1 MPKDNKY
8 GKVTLE
14 RRPQAPADEPCFVL
28 RASDILAPIAIW
40 AYADLVEAAVPGAA
54 GNNMA
59 YHIREQAKVMAA
71 WPGRKLP
78 DGM

>member
-1 MPKDNKY
+1 MPKDKKY
-8 GKVTLE
+8 GNVTLE
-14 RRPQAPADEPCFVL
+14 KRPLAPADEPCFVL
-28 RASDILAPIAIW
+28 RASDILSPIAIR

-54 GNNMA
+54 GKNMA
-59 YHIREQAKVMAA
+59 YHIREQADGMAA